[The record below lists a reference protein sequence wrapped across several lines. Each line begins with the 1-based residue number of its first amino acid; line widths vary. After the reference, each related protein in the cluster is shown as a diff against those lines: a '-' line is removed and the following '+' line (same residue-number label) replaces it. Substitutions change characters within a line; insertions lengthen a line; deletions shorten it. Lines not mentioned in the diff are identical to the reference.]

1 MDFDWLTIHVDKINT
16 PQEWAGLVFIIVII
30 AGVVWYLISRNRDE
44 ANARLDTKTITAYQ
58 NNNKALEERIKLVE
72 DETKDCQAK
81 HSESLELIH
90 NLQGELKAYKDLALI
105 PKDFIKEMQ
114 RNQLEIIKLLKKN
127 GVK

>member
-16 PQEWAGLVFIIVII
+16 PQEWAGLIFIIII
-30 AGVVWYLISRNRDE
+30 VAGAVWYLINRNKNE
-44 ANARLDTKTITAYQ
+44 ANAKLDSKTIETYQ
-58 NNNKALEERIKLVE
+58 RSNAALEERIKLIE
-72 DETKDCQAK
+72 DETKDCRAK
-81 HSESLELIH
+81 HNESLELIH

-127 GVK
+127 GVQ